1 MVKSREIHM
10 IKLLDYI
17 SPEEYASVG
26 RLMDLCCAQDRIN
39 LKLELDYKL
48 HIGSLAAQD
57 GHKHPGSKDEFLYYI
72 NEELVSYLGISCF
85 DNETGELCGMT
96 HPDWRN
102 QGLFGRLLSLAA
114 YECRHGRYKTLL
126 LLSDDASE
134 AGMNYLKAK
143 QYGYA
148 HSEYRMK
155 RTSPEQASPVIENAV
170 VTDPKQTAEPSPLLR
185 LRPARKEDEQ
195 EIARQ
200 NAILFHSSEETAAPD
215 EPLEPSPLEDQQEN
229 CRTFMIELDGSV
241 IGKIHIEYGDHYA
254 FLYGFGIL
262 PGYRKQG
269 YGRRALKEVLQM
281 LDAQG
286 IPVNEL
292 DVVCTN
298 SNALRLY
305 QSCGFK
311 EQSVMN
317 YYHFTV

>member
-1 MVKSREIHM
+1 MVKSQEKHIIR
-10 IKLLDYI
+10 LLDYM
-17 SPEEYASVG
+17 SPQEHASIH
-26 RLMDLCCAQDRIN
+26 RLMDLCCTQDRIN

-48 HIGSLAAQD
+48 HIGNLAAQD
-57 GHKHPGSKDEFLYYI
+57 GHKHPGNKSEFLYYI

-114 YECRHGRYKTLL
+114 NECRRGTYKTLL
-126 LLSDDASE
+126 LLTDNASE
-134 AGMNYLKAK
+134 SGMNYLKAK
-143 QYGYA
+143 QYSYA

-155 RTSPEQASPVIENAV
+155 RISPAQASSVIVNDAAS
-170 VTDPKQTAEPSPLLR
+170 DPESEAEPSSILR

-200 NAILFHSSEETAAPD
+200 NALLFLSSEETEPSD
-215 EPLEPSPLEDQQEN
+215 EPEVSPLEEQPEN
-229 CRTFMIELDGSV
+229 CRTLMIEFEGSV
-241 IGKIHIEYGDHYA
+241 IGKINIEYGDTYA

-262 PGYRKQG
+262 PGYRRKG
-269 YGRRALKEVLQM
+269 HGRLALEKVLQM

-286 IPVNEL
+286 IAVTEL

-298 SNALRLY
+298 SNALHLY
-305 QSCGFK
+305 QSCGFE

-317 YYHFTV
+317 YYRFTV

>member
-1 MVKSREIHM
+1 MVKPQEIHK

-17 SPEEYASVG
+17 SQEEHTSVR

-57 GHKHPGSKDEFLYYI
+57 EQKHSGSKDEFLYYI

-134 AGMNYLKAK
+134 SGMNYLRTK

-155 RTSPEQASPVIENAV
+155 RISPAQASPVIEYAAV
-170 VTDPKQTAEPSPLLR
+170 ADTELAAEPSPFLR
-185 LRPARKEDEQ
+185 LRPARKEDER

-200 NAILFHSSEETAAPD
+200 NAILFLSSEETAAPD
-215 EPLEPSPLEDQQEN
+215 EPEPSPLEDQQEN
-229 CRTFMIELDGSV
+229 CRTLMIELDGSV
-241 IGKIHIEYGDHYA
+241 IGKIHIEYGDQCA
-254 FLYGFGIL
+254 FIYGFGIL

-281 LDAQG
+281 LDEQG

-298 SNALRLY
+298 RNALHLY
-305 QSCGFK
+305 QSCGFE